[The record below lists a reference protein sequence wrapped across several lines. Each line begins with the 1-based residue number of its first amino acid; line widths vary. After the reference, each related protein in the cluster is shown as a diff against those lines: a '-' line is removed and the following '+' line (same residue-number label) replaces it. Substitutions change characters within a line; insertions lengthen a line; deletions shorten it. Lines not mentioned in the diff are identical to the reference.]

1 MAKFDPIEE
10 RAIEMLDDLRLE
22 AVRAET
28 VVHDDKRFEFVL
40 WTLCLRGV
48 PVIERV
54 CRSRGKASGLGE
66 EEIEL
71 ATEDAAARMLLR
83 LSRPEPQPQIHA
95 LAAEVAAACVDRAW
109 PQQPKPPRLSG
120 RTPRLRLIEGLDEAI
135 EIGQVRPNDWETS

>member
-1 MAKFDPIEE
+1 MPQFDPIEE
-10 RAIEMLDDLRLE
+10 RAIEMLDDVRLE

-28 VVHDDKRFEFVL
+28 VADDDERFEFVL

-54 CRSRGKASGLGE
+54 CRSRGEAQGLSE

-83 LSRPEPQPQIHA
+83 LSRSDPQPQIHA
-95 LAAEVAAACVDRAW
+95 LAAEIAAACIDRAW
-109 PQQPKPPRLSG
+109 PTQPRPPRLS
-120 RTPRLRLIEGLDEAI
+120 PRAPKLRPINGLDEAI
-135 EIGQVRPNDWETS
+135 ETGKVQPNDWESS

>member
-54 CRSRGKASGLGE
+54 CRSRGEARGLSE

-83 LSRPEPQPQIHA
+83 LSHPEPQPQIHA
-95 LAAEVAAACVDRAW
+95 LAAEAATALAALAPAPPDQGARRGDRNRPGPAE
-109 PQQPKPPRLSG
+109 RLGELVSSG
-120 RTPRLRLIEGLDEAI
+120 KEAF
-135 EIGQVRPNDWETS
+135 ERAF